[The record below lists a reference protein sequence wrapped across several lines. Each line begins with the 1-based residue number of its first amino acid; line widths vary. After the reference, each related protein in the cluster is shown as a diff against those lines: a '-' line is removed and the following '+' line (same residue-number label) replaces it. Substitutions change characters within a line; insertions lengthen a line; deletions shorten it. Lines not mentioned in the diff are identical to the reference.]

1 MTNEPVTIRS
11 VLLQPGLGVVYEPLT
26 AVYHPTETVSL
37 GLVFDK
43 LAPMWLECPVMAGQ
57 TAVQLADTMR
67 QTVVPLLTGRVLDDF
82 RALSAE
88 LDGLQETIVVE
99 HELPLPAAVE
109 KPPAFVSRRGFLRG
123 DDPVRPPR
131 PEPVIEREVVERPLS
146 PHIRLTTSL
155 VLLEAFAAARRQPVA
170 AFLAEAYGLA
180 RAETAVSILINLP
193 TTELAITPATLKNH
207 VAAIAATSRSVADL
221 GKQGKELQKYARQLV
236 EWLKAYGDYAPAL
249 HLNTRGGIG
258 DSFNNSSGL
267 CFGLLFGIG
276 MAAAPQTIRFE
287 DPVWLQSQAAQ
298 LAEMSKLREYIR
310 RRRTT
315 VQLVAQAWLDSLADV
330 HLFLEKKA
338 AHMLHLSLTKL
349 GSVDHLLAA
358 VAACRA
364 AEVGVLLSDGAWVWG
379 ENGRFARLLAHI
391 ALAAQPDL
399 VTLTAT
405 PAGDAGLGL
414 LHNEMART
422 VRWLGENGR
431 FSP

>member
-1 MTNEPVTIRS
+1 MMNELVTIRS

-37 GLVFDK
+37 GLVFDN
-43 LAPMWLECPVMAGQ
+43 LAPIWVECPVAGGQ

-82 RALSAE
+82 RGLSAE

-99 HELPLPAAVE
+99 RELPLPAAVE
-109 KPPAFVSRRGFLRG
+109 TPPAFVSRRGFLRG
-123 DDPVRPPR
+123 DDPVRPQR
-131 PEPVIEREVVERPLS
+131 PQPVVEREVVQRPLA
-146 PHIRLTTSL
+146 PPIRLTASL
-155 VLLEAFAAARRQPVA
+155 ALLEAFAAARRQPVA
-170 AFLAEAYGLA
+170 AFLAQVYGLA
-180 RAETAVSILINLP
+180 GGETAVSILINLP
-193 TTELAITPATLKNH
+193 TTELAITPATLRQH
-207 VAAIAATSRSVADL
+207 VAAIGATSRSVEEL

-276 MAAAPQTIRFE
+276 MAAAPQTVRFE
-287 DPVWLQSQAAQ
+287 DPVWLESQAAQ

-310 RRRTT
+310 RRRTA
-315 VQLVAQAWLDSLADV
+315 VELVAQVWVDSLADV
-330 HLFLEKKA
+330 HLFIEKKA
-338 AHMLHLSLTKL
+338 AHMLHLSLVKL
-349 GSVDHLLAA
+349 GSVDHLLRA

-364 AEVGVLLSDGAWVWG
+364 AGVGVLLSDGGWVWG

-391 ALAAQPDL
+391 ALAAQADL

-405 PAGDAGLGL
+405 PAGDAGLSV
-414 LHNEMART
+414 LHNEM
-422 VRWLGENGR
+422 VRVLQR
-431 FSP
+431 VA